1 MPNQS
6 IDDKIDLLSFGAVDY
21 ITKPFDKR
29 ELIARIKVQVSKLF
43 DRFYT
48 VSNERRSTGI
58 GLSIAKHLTEQMGGT
73 ISVSLKSNMLILT
86 LKF

>member
-58 GLSIAKHLTEQMGGT
+58 GLSIAEQMGGT
-73 ISVSLKSNMLILT
+73 ISASLKSNMLILT